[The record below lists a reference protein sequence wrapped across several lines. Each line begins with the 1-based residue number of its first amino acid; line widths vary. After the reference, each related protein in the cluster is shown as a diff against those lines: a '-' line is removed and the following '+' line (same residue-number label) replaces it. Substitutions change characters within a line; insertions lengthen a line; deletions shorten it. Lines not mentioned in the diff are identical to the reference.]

1 MIAEPGQV
9 LRQVFGYAAFRPQQ
23 AEIVDHVMAGGS
35 GLVLMPTGGGKSLCF
50 QVPALC
56 MPGLA
61 VVVSPL
67 IALME
72 DQVAALRQQGVA
84 AAALHSDID
93 DEARRDIRRQMG
105 DGSLKLLYVSP
116 ERLTMDGTLET
127 LGRRDIALFAIDE
140 AHCVSQ
146 WGHHFRPEY
155 RALTVL
161 AERFSKVPR
170 LALTATADARTVDDI
185 RSQLSLLAAPVFR
198 GGFDRPNIFVRAAPR
213 EQERAQLRSF
223 ITRVSDGRGAGIVYC
238 GSRAKTESTAEWMRR
253 DGLDA
258 LHFHAGMDGADK
270 RAHHRRFARGDAVVM
285 CATIAFGMGID
296 RPDVRW
302 VAHTDLPR
310 SPESWY
316 QEIGRAGRDGLP
328 AEALLLYGAG
338 DIALAR
344 HRIAESPAS
353 DEQKRIERS
362 RLEAMVSI
370 AEAATCRRRILL
382 RCFGDDLAADCGR
395 CDVCASPPK
404 LWDGTVAAQKLLS
417 AVLRTGQRF
426 GVGHVIDVLRG
437 RMTDKVAQHGHDRL
451 PTFGVGRDVSDV
463 AWRGVARQLVAQG
476 ALDVA
481 VENHGE
487 LLPTEAARPILKGQ
501 SSVMMRADMVETA
514 TPAPRER
521 ERAAPVTSD
530 NPAFD
535 ALREWRKS
543 EARAQGV
550 PAYVIFH
557 DRTLAEIAE
566 RMPGGLDE
574 LAEVPG
580 VGATKLERYGDAVLE
595 VLRAAP

>member
-1 MIAEPGQV
+1 VIAEPGQI

-23 AEIVDHVMAGGS
+23 AEIVAHVMAGGS

-116 ERLTMDGTLET
+116 ERLTMDGTLDG
-127 LGRRDIALFAIDE
+127 LARRDVALFAIDE

-161 AERFSKVPR
+161 AERFSNVPR
-170 LALTATADARTVDDI
+170 LALTATADARTVEDI
-185 RSQLSLLAAPVFR
+185 RSQLSLQEAPVFR

-223 ITRVSDGRGAGIVYC
+223 INRVSDGRGAGIVYC
-238 GSRAKTESTAEWMRR
+238 GSRAKTESTAEWLRK

-338 DIALAR
+338 DIAIAR
-344 HRIAESPAS
+344 HRIQESPAS

-362 RLEAMVSI
+362 RLEAMVAV

-382 RCFGDDLAADCGR
+382 RCFGDDLEQDCGR
-395 CDVCASPPK
+395 CDVCANPPK

-437 RMTDKVAQHGHDRL
+437 RLTDKVAQHGHDQL
-451 PTFGVGRDVSDV
+451 PTFGVGKDVSDV
-463 AWRGVARQLVAQG
+463 TWRGVARQLVAQG

-501 SSVMMRADMVETA
+501 AAVMMRADMIETG
-514 TPAPRER
+514 TPAPRDR

-543 EARAQGV
+543 EAKAQGV

-557 DRTLAEIAE
+557 DRTLAEIAD
-566 RMPGGLDE
+566 RMPTSLDQ

-595 VLRAAP
+595 VMRGV